1 MNSSDFHEEKT
12 ALSSETSS
20 GDPPV
25 ASPSQAV
32 QETEKQEQSPSVSHK
47 AKEASKSFKELI
59 ESLGKKAQILTSE
72 KTQKLKE
79 KTTDK
84 VEKGI
89 RKDDI
94 HDLQALGINVDI
106 LVTVFEETMNQIETQ
121 YSYEEQEKLLSSY
134 KKLLEEQIN
143 VIKTRSDMVKRLKI

>member
-1 MNSSDFHEEKT
+1 MNSRDFHEEKT

-20 GDPPV
+20 DDPQA

-32 QETEKQEQSPSVSHK
+32 QETEKQEQSPSVSNK

-84 VEKGI
+84 VEKSI

-106 LVTVFEETMNQIETQ
+106 LVTVFEETMNQMETQ

-134 KKLLEEQIN
+134 KKLLEERVN